1 MAVRH
6 RRQLFL
12 CEKLITYNNKNSY
25 VMYKTCIPVVK
36 FLSENILTPET
47 YSTVHTCKQEIILNF
62 AKTLINVLTL
72 L

>member
-1 MAVRH
+1 MAVHH

-47 YSTVHTCKQEIILNF
+47 YSTVHTCNRKLF
-62 AKTLINVLTL
+62 
-72 L
+72 